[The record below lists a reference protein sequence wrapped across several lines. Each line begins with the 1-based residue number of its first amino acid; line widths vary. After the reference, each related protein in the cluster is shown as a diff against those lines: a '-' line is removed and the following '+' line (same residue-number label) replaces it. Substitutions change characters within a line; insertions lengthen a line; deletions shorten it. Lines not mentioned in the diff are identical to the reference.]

1 MIRARHRPVCQQ
13 LAVIGRWLSCP
24 PPASSPRPAATTGRR
39 SHFVALAKGGLGGD
53 RSHARTTPPSSRT
66 TPITLGPAR
75 SPHRVCLS
83 ASLPPAPGRARM
95 STSSGSPSAL
105 QARYPRPYPTR
116 PTSSTSASTPQKSS
130 ASTPQN
136 SSKALPSASFVIH
149 ATGERCVPDP
159 SAAYLAPIPHVPC
172 PENPRPAVMRH
183 EPTPHHIGA
192 ESPCHTC
199 RQATDKTG
207 PADEPE
213 WACTDGQRPS
223 TCKRRNRPHLPPLP
237 SLPRGPATTPRARP
251 PPTISVALRACLPH
265 SSPLR
270 HQPPGVPCAVVSC
283 AATASPLPA
292 SLRVLASPVAPA
304 SLPSRAYVAT
314 APPRS
319 PGVSAL
325 RADVPR
331 AGVGRRGAGAVPP
344 ASLPAPRVFSIRV

>member
-1 MIRARHRPVCQQ
+1 
-13 LAVIGRWLSCP
+13 
-24 PPASSPRPAATTGRR
+24 
-39 SHFVALAKGGLGGD
+39 
-53 RSHARTTPPSSRT
+53 
-66 TPITLGPAR
+66 
-75 SPHRVCLS
+75 
-83 ASLPPAPGRARM
+83 M

-199 RQATDKTG
+199 RRATDKTG

-223 TCKRRNRPHLPPLP
+223 TCERRNRPHLPPLP

-265 SSPLR
+265 LSPLR